1 MNVDESAEEQ
11 RERTAAAFRK
21 AGLSLEAV
29 WMHYFS
35 IGGDAR
41 ELEID
46 AYLNRSYMLRP
57 VERDLLD
64 HAVHELAGH

>member
-21 AGLSLEAV
+21 AGLTLEAV

-35 IGGDAR
+35 IGGDAGEQR
-41 ELEID
+41 RVAGQRQESAER
-46 AYLNRSYMLRP
+46 AFSSRSTF
-57 VERDLLD
+57 
-64 HAVHELAGH
+64 AVSSPE